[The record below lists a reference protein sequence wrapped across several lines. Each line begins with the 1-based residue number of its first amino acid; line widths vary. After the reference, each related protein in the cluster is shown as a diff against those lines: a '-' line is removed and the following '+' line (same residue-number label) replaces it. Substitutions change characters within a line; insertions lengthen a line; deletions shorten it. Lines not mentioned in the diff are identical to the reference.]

1 MMKAYISQGKR
12 RNNMIRRKENLRN
25 MYVETL
31 HVAGIEPALKG
42 MRNPMNS
49 WDRSDSMEILGH
61 YEIGPEDLRLAKKL
75 TKAGPEHCK
84 FLRQI
89 RVWADVNMPRYW
101 WSEADTYGF
110 GSKNSCSTMHK
121 LMETDLKLDDFEH
134 LPEERGYIIN
144 FIDYFKILKREFH
157 EAESQKKKNR
167 VLKRSKSILPDGF
180 IQLRTWETS
189 YQQIYNIYKQRKH
202 HKLTDEWG
210 LFCRWAETLPYFK
223 QICLD

>member
-1 MMKAYISQGKR
+1 MAGPNKSF
-12 RNNMIRRKENLRN
+12 NNMYIK
-25 MYVETL
+25 TL
-31 HVAGIEPALKG
+31 DIAGFEPALKG

-49 WDRSDSMEILGH
+49 WDKSDSMEILGH
-61 YEIGPEDLRLAKKL
+61 YEIGPEDLKLAKKL

-89 RVWADVNMPRYW
+89 RVWADFNMSRYW

-121 LMETDLKLDDFEH
+121 LMKTDLTLDDFEFSYQ
-134 LPEERGYIIN
+134 ERGYLIS
-144 FIDYFKILKREFH
+144 FLDYFSILKKEFQ
-157 EAESQKKKNR
+157 EAESQKERNKII
-167 VLKRSKSILPDGF
+167 KRAKSILPDGF

-189 YQQIYNIYKQRKH
+189 YQQIGNIYHQRKH

-210 LFCRWAETLPYFK
+210 LFCKWAESLPYFK
-223 QICLD
+223 EIYLD